1 MVQIVLTCLR
11 RHIMNYDIICP
22 FDLSIDE
29 VFTSEP
35 LANGSCVAL
44 YLTEEEGKLA
54 LYRSDSESEEWE
66 GCICAEGMLP
76 VLRVLAAWAKCYA
89 RLNKGELAEVYGKTL
104 SYLVS
109 QIFTQGM
116 LQRLMETYKV
126 GSTIDLVEVMLNK
139 GKLDWLQEL

>member
-1 MVQIVLTCLR
+1 
-11 RHIMNYDIICP
+11 MNYDVICP

-29 VFTSEP
+29 LFTSEP

-44 YLTEEEGKLA
+44 YLTEEEGKIA

-76 VLRVLAAWAKCYA
+76 VLRVLAAWARNYS
-89 RLNKGELAEVYGKTL
+89 RLEKYKVAEVYGRTL

-109 QIFTQGM
+109 QIFSQGM

-126 GSTIDLVEVMLNK
+126 DSTIDLVEVMMNQ